1 MEGQSNWWDLGKIKA
16 LSNKTSSKFYQN
28 NPWNILNGIHNQFVV
43 TPTDKTNKNV
53 ALFCQRF
60 YALVLIK
67 ELGLDHKNIGTNKN
81 YILVHKTN
89 NHVIS
94 GQTTSLRN

>member
-1 MEGQSNWWDLGKIKA
+1 MRFGK
-16 LSNKTSSKFYQN
+16 NKNFVQQNIFKIYQN

-67 ELGLDHKNIGTNKN
+67 ELGLDHKNIGKNKN

-94 GQTTSLRN
+94 GQTTSLGN